1 MKCSMLTEE
10 RCRWEAIQP
19 WLVCFSASLFFFFQF
34 IQGNMFASLGDY
46 VMRDF
51 GIQADKMIYLASIY
65 YFANVTFLLA
75 AGMVLDRFSIKKTLV
90 FSMLTCVV
98 STFFLAYT
106 QNFYTALVCRFIAG
120 VTSAFCFLG
129 PVRLASRWFPPK
141 KMALVT
147 GAIVTM
153 AMCGGLVAQ
162 YPITKLALHVG
173 WRDAVL
179 HVAWLGVFILA
190 LMLWWIQERPQGH
203 CDPVHERLP
212 MWNTWK
218 ACLSRQP
225 IFAGLYT
232 SLMNLPIAVLGAVM
246 GKLYLMQRLDATQ
259 AEASWVNGMLF
270 FGAMLGGPL
279 FGFFSDKLGR
289 RLFPMKLGAL
299 FSLLTVLCILYAPV
313 SAHVMAMLFFLLGL
327 VTAAQVISYVLV
339 AESSLPVMVA
349 TALSVVSL
357 FTQGGYLVYQN
368 IFSKILVKCGG
379 VELISGTPVY
389 PLASYQTAALIL
401 PAAFFISLI
410 LAFGLKE
417 TFGRHQHE

>member
-1 MKCSMLTEE
+1 MKCSVPTGEG
-10 RCRWEAIQP
+10 CRWEAVQP
-19 WLVCFSASLFFFFQF
+19 WLVCFSASLFFFYQF
-34 IQGNMFASLGDY
+34 IQGNMFASLGDH

-51 GIQADKMIYLASIY
+51 GIEADKMVYLSSIY
-65 YFANVTFLLA
+65 YFANVAFLIA
-75 AGMVLDRFSIKKTLV
+75 AGIVLDRFSIKKTLV
-90 FSMLTCVV
+90 ISMLVCVI

-106 QNFYTALVCRFIAG
+106 QSFYMALMYRFIAG

-129 PVRLASRWFPPK
+129 PIRLATRWFPPK
-141 KMALVT
+141 KMALIT

-162 YPITKLALHVG
+162 YPITAIALHVG
-173 WRDAVL
+173 WRGAVL
-179 HVAWLGVFILA
+179 NVAWLGVLIFV
-190 LMLWWIQERPQGH
+190 LMLWWIEERPQGH
-203 CDPVHERLP
+203 QDPVHKTLP
-212 MWNTWK
+212 MWTTWK
-218 ACLSRQP
+218 ACLSCQP

-232 SLMNLPIAVLGAVM
+232 SLMNLPIAVLGAAM
-246 GKLYLMQRLDATQ
+246 GKLYLMQRLGATQ

-279 FGFFSDKLGR
+279 FGYFSDKLGR

-299 FSLLTVLCILYAPV
+299 FSLITVLCILYAPV
-313 SAHVMAMLFFLLGL
+313 SASVMAVLFFLLGL

-401 PAAFFISLI
+401 PAAFLISL
-410 LAFGLKE
+410 LLTFGLKE
-417 TFGRHQHE
+417 TFAKPQH

>member
-1 MKCSMLTEE
+1 MKCSVPTGNG
-10 RCRWEAIQP
+10 CRWEAVQP
-19 WLVCFSASLFFFFQF
+19 WLVCFSASLFFFYQF
-34 IQGNMFASLGDY
+34 IQGNMFASLGDH

-51 GIQADKMIYLASIY
+51 GIQADKMVYLSSIY

-75 AGMVLDRFSIKKTLV
+75 AGLVLDRFSIKKTLV
-90 FSMLTCVV
+90 FSMLVCVV
-98 STFFLAYT
+98 STFLLAYA
-106 QNFYTALVCRFIAG
+106 QSFYVALTCRFIAG

-129 PVRLASRWFPPK
+129 PIRLATRWFPPK
-141 KMALVT
+141 RMALIT

-153 AMCGGLVAQ
+153 AMTGGLVAQ
-162 YPITKLALHVG
+162 YPLTSIALHMG
-173 WRDAVL
+173 WRGAVL
-179 HVAWLGVFILA
+179 DVAWLGVLIFV

-203 CDPVHERLP
+203 QDPVHQTLP
-212 MWNTWK
+212 MWTTWK

-232 SLMNLPIAVLGAVM
+232 SLMNLPIAVLGAAM
-246 GKLYLMQRLDATQ
+246 GKLYLIQRLNTTQ

-279 FGFFSDKLGR
+279 FGFFSDKLAR
-289 RLFPMKLGAL
+289 RIFPMKLGAL
-299 FSLLTVLCILYAPV
+299 LSLSTVLCILYAPV
-313 SAHVMAMLFFLLGL
+313 SAGMMAILFFLLGL

-339 AESSLPVMVA
+339 AESSLPVIVA
-349 TALSVVSL
+349 TALSIVSL

-379 VELISGTPVY
+379 VELIGGTPVY

-401 PAAFFISLI
+401 PAAFLISL
-410 LAFGLKE
+410 LLTFGLKE
-417 TFGRHQHE
+417 TFAKPQH

>member
-1 MKCSMLTEE
+1 MKCSVPTGEG
-10 RCRWEAIQP
+10 CRWEAVQP
-19 WLVCFSASLFFFFQF
+19 WLVCFSASLFFFYQF
-34 IQGNMFASLGDY
+34 IQGNMFASLGDH

-51 GIQADKMIYLASIY
+51 GIEADKMVYLSSIY
-65 YFANVTFLLA
+65 YFANVAFLIA
-75 AGMVLDRFSIKKTLV
+75 AGIVLDRCSIKKTLV
-90 FSMLTCVV
+90 LSMLICVI
-98 STFFLAYT
+98 STFLLAYT
-106 QNFYTALVCRFIAG
+106 QSFYLALTYRFIAG

-129 PVRLASRWFPPK
+129 PIRLATRWFPPK
-141 KMALVT
+141 KMALIT

-162 YPITKLALHVG
+162 YPITAIALHVG
-173 WRDAVL
+173 WRGAVL
-179 HVAWLGVFILA
+179 NVAWLGVLIFV
-190 LMLWWIQERPQGH
+190 LMLWWIQERPEAHQ
-203 CDPVHERLP
+203 DPVHETLP
-212 MWNTWK
+212 MWTTWK

-225 IFAGLYT
+225 IFSGLYT
-232 SLMNLPIAVLGAVM
+232 SLMNLPIAVLGAAM
-246 GKLYLMQRLDATQ
+246 GKLYLMQRLGATQ

-299 FSLLTVLCILYAPV
+299 FSLMTVLCILYAPV
-313 SAHVMAMLFFLLGL
+313 SAGVMAVLFFLLGL

-339 AESSLPVMVA
+339 AESSSPVMVA

-379 VELISGTPVY
+379 VELIGGTPVY

-401 PAAFFISLI
+401 PAAFLISL
-410 LAFGLKE
+410 LLTFGLKE
-417 TFGRHQHE
+417 TFAKPQH

>member
-1 MKCSMLTEE
+1 MKCSVSTKDG
-10 RCRWEAIQP
+10 CRWEAVQP
-19 WLVCFSASLFFFFQF
+19 WLVCFSASLFFFYQF
-34 IQGNMFASLGDY
+34 IQGNMFASLGDH

-51 GIQADKMIYLASIY
+51 GIQADKMIYLSSIY
-65 YFANVTFLLA
+65 YFANVAFLLG
-75 AGMVLDRFSIKKTLV
+75 AGIVLDRFSIKRTLV
-90 FSMLTCVV
+90 LSMLICVI
-98 STFFLAYT
+98 STFFLAYA
-106 QNFYTALVCRFIAG
+106 QSFYVALACRFIAG

-129 PVRLASRWFPPK
+129 PIRLASRWFPPK
-141 KMALVT
+141 KMALIT

-173 WRDAVL
+173 WREAVL
-179 HVAWLGVFILA
+179 NVAWLGVLIFA
-190 LMLWWIQERPQGH
+190 MMLWWIQERPKGH
-203 CDPVHERLP
+203 KDPVHKILP
-212 MWNTWK
+212 MWTTWK

-232 SLMNLPIAVLGAVM
+232 SLMNLPIAVLGAAM
-246 GKLYLMQRLDATQ
+246 GKLYLMQRLGATQ

-313 SAHVMAMLFFLLGL
+313 SAGLMAVLFFLLGL

-379 VELISGTPVY
+379 VELIGGTPVY

-401 PAAFFISLI
+401 PAAFLISLL

-417 TFGRHQHE
+417 TFAKPHHG

>member
-1 MKCSMLTEE
+1 MKCSVSTGEG
-10 RCRWEAIQP
+10 CRWESVQP
-19 WLVCFSASLFFFFQF
+19 WLVCFAASLFFFYQF
-34 IQGNMFASLGDY
+34 IQGNMFASLGDH

-51 GIQADKMIYLASIY
+51 GIQADKMIYQSSIY
-65 YFANVTFLLA
+65 YLANVGFLLA
-75 AGMVLDRFSIKKTLV
+75 AGMVLDRYSIKKTLV
-90 FSMLTCVV
+90 FSMFVCVI
-98 STFFLAYT
+98 STFFLAYAHT
-106 QNFYTALVCRFIAG
+106 FYMALACRFITG

-129 PVRLASRWFPPK
+129 PIRLASRWFPPK
-141 KMALVT
+141 RMALIT

-153 AMCGGLVAQ
+153 AMTGGLVAQ
-162 YPITKLALHVG
+162 YPLTARALQVG
-173 WRDAVL
+173 WREAVL
-179 HVAWLGVFILA
+179 NVAWFGVLILVV
-190 LMLWWIQERPQGH
+190 MIWWIQERPEGH
-203 CDPVHERLP
+203 KDEVHKTLP
-212 MWNTWK
+212 MSATWK

-232 SLMNLPIAVLGAVM
+232 SLMNLPIAVLGAAM
-246 GKLYLMQRLDATQ
+246 GKLYLMQRLGATQ

-299 FSLLTVLCILYAPV
+299 FSLVTVLCILYAPV
-313 SAHVMAMLFFLLGL
+313 SASFMAVLFFLLGL

-379 VELISGTPVY
+379 VELIGGTPVY
-389 PLASYQTAALIL
+389 PLASYQIAALIL
-401 PAAFFISLI
+401 PAAFLISLM
-410 LAFGLKE
+410 LTFGLKE
-417 TFGRHQHE
+417 TFGRHQHG